1 MGSWGVIQN
10 ACGNSVNE
18 NLALADIETGGD
30 ARARIRQR
38 GGNGRGEEV
47 RGGRELVSR
56 RVWTGKDNQVPL
68 GRPPAGRHPN
78 AGESRDGGESVV
90 ADTHEARGQDTG
102 LRLEGRV

>member
-18 NLALADIETGGD
+18 NLAPADIEMGGD
-30 ARARIRQR
+30 VRARIRQR

-47 RGGRELVSR
+47 RGGREMVSR
-56 RVWTGKDNQVPL
+56 RVRTGKNDQVPL

-78 AGESRDGGESVV
+78 AGKSRDRGESVV
-90 ADTHEARGQDTG
+90 ADTYEAWGQDAG
-102 LRLEGRV
+102 LHLEGRV